1 MERFNRS
8 SNCKNSNLRHENNV
22 QLKVPRGRFTETK
35 HSLKRK
41 KYLKINQGSNIVRDS
56 FSNRDN
62 VNISVQ
68 FKSERQSLYLLLSRA
83 ALSIFTS
90 LARELSVQPN
100 KPSWFFAT
108 LLSSSNFL
116 SQSKGPRRLEVSPEA
131 HSRCWY
137 KSGTRSHLGYHRQ
150 HSIIISIGSKKG
162 NLVF

>member
-22 QLKVPRGRFTETK
+22 QLKVPRGRFMETK

-100 KPSWFFAT
+100 KPS
-108 LLSSSNFL
+108 
-116 SQSKGPRRLEVSPEA
+116 
-131 HSRCWY
+131 
-137 KSGTRSHLGYHRQ
+137 
-150 HSIIISIGSKKG
+150 
-162 NLVF
+162 